1 MLKRDVTRFIT
12 HVQTCLATNKV
23 ARILSSIGQNYAGVL
38 PYTGVTPLVAKQV
51 CLGPVKRATYTDF
64 VAKSRTNF
72 YFLQQIVLNVSG
84 KMQHRFSN
92 PFTAMLQNKLH
103 IFGARFTVWYLI
115 RCILACCFHMVT

>member
-1 MLKRDVTRFIT
+1 M
-12 HVQTCLATNKV
+12 
-23 ARILSSIGQNYAGVL
+23 

-72 YFLQQIVLNVSG
+72 YFLQQIVLNVGG
-84 KMQHRFSN
+84 KMQHRFSTH
-92 PFTAMLQNKLH
+92 FTAMLQNKLH

-115 RCILACCFHMVT
+115 RCILASCFHMVTRNVYDEVKAFSF